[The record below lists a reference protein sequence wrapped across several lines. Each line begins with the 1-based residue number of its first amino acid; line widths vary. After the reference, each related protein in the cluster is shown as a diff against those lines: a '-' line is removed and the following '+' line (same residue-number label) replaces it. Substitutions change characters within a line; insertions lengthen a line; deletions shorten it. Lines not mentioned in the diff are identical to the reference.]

1 MDKFKKAYSRGCK
14 GCGNPFCKYCGNFT
28 KRDKKI
34 LRRLGRHRLKEAA
47 RAEVKEEEQN
57 G

>member
-1 MDKFKKAYSRGCK
+1 MEKIKKAYSLGCK

-34 LRRLGRHRLKEAA
+34 LRRIGRHRLKEAA
-47 RAEVKEEEQN
+47 RVEMKEE